1 MTKNEGNGKERRRYI
16 YIFWTSRGVFARSL
30 MREEGEDG
38 GSAAYQVEVNSVEY
52 APLTQRVSKAAHME
66 HINPNESNQKRQ
78 TRTQPHRDPNEQ
90 SDGMNPKKKEKE
102 EEVLSQPKATGI
114 SQKEH
119 SSNCPIRSRRDEA
132 REEKARRALLKH
144 ARTHYFK
151 PSFQEQRRRG
161 EK

>member
-1 MTKNEGNGKERRRYI
+1 
-16 YIFWTSRGVFARSL
+16 

-90 SDGMNPKKKEKE
+90 SDGMNPKKRKKRKRYYP
-102 EEVLSQPKATGI
+102 SPKPRVSVKKNIAVTAQSG
-114 SQKEH
+114 
-119 SSNCPIRSRRDEA
+119 RDET
-132 REEKARRALLKH
+132 R
-144 ARTHYFK
+144 
-151 PSFQEQRRRG
+151 QERKKLGVRF
-161 EK
+161 